1 MGLGLGVGEMEC
13 KQWEGESISAGSG
26 HQLSLPPQHPYTHPP
41 RRSHSGGGG
50 CSHHRAVL
58 EMVMTLGASSANGE
72 EATLLVTIFSF
83 DFF

>member
-1 MGLGLGVGEMEC
+1 MQTVGR
-13 KQWEGESISAGSG
+13 GE
-26 HQLSLPPQHPYTHPP
+26 HFCWVRTPTLPTPPTPLHPPP